1 MKYFS
6 FKIFIL
12 CILLPPILYIVSL
25 ATIERNLGDSYTSAL
40 EDVYT
45 ADTSSLLNGT
55 VRLKDAVA
63 DNIDRYLEDRAVL
76 SWGVEVSVTVT
87 NGKGRVLYP
96 GSFEEEADELV
107 SHDPIK
113 LAAENYKLMNEGLS
127 VTVDLNIGHNTPIAN
142 LTLAFYIFLSILFL
156 YGYYRTG
163 TRKAQA
169 DDAKRHREMARL
181 SNLALNHEERLR
193 DLHQEK
199 EKLSATL
206 DSSKERFEVEKTR
219 ASRNEEDL
227 IEDIVS
233 LEVQIEANLSLQE
246 EQQREVDDLKE
257 TIRIYER
264 RKKRKKPP
272 GTAQKR
278 FKTLYKNIT
287 VNERAVGGFMDLTEE
302 MKIKCEEVIYQL
314 NQDPKLVIIKRKVFG
329 KKSRETVLEVI
340 FAYKG
345 RLYFR
350 KAPDNKIEVLA
361 IGTKNTQARELEFL
375 DNL

>member
-87 NGKGRVLYP
+87 TGKGRVLYP
-96 GSFEEEADELV
+96 GSFDEEVDELV
-107 SHDPIK
+107 PHDPIK

-314 NQDPKLVIIKRKVFG
+314 NQDPKLVIVKRKVFG

-350 KAPDNKIEVLA
+350 NTSDKKVEILA
-361 IGTKNTQARELEFL
+361 VGTKNTQARELEFL
-375 DNL
+375 DSL